1 MSQHLTTICHSFLG
15 SMLISFLTFIGL
27 YAVILL
33 VPTFLGIVISVVV
46 FVTGFAF
53 VFSEINLSPRNSTW
67 RSVIGVVM
75 AVSPIV
81 VGFLNVVLTPEA
93 YIAY

>member
-1 MSQHLTTICHSFLG
+1 
-15 SMLISFLTFIGL
+15 MLISFLTFIGL